1 VSSSRSATGP
11 TARDTEAKAR
21 DNSAGRFRVG
31 MVIDS
36 IGPAS
41 KADCRS
47 EGLGSA
53 LIPPQVNGN
62 GGTEAT
68 PKFVLSV
75 SL

>member
-1 VSSSRSATGP
+1 
-11 TARDTEAKAR
+11 
-21 DNSAGRFRVG
+21 

-36 IGPAS
+36 IGRAS
-41 KADCRS
+41 EADCRC